1 MRTERTRKSKG
12 RKKTTKVEGTIQNII
27 FQNADNGYTI
37 AEIVHDGKQLTVVG
51 SMPLLCVGELLS
63 AEGAYISHP
72 TYGKQFSV
80 TGYSTELPTDAN
92 GIRLYLGGGILK
104 GIGIVI
110 ANRITEKFGERTFEV
125 LCTDPDSLAKVKG
138 INPEKARKICKEFNQ
153 KFSLREAIVQLTAY
167 GLSVQV
173 AISAYNAYGASVTD
187 IIRSSPYQLCNYP
200 VLLDFMLADK
210 IARQFAFETDM
221 EERIVAG
228 LFHVVRHNNNNG
240 HTCMPQHQLLPTVS
254 NFLGVEPQRVEDV
267 FERVCSIERLKSVD
281 VNERRFVFQPD
292 FLSAEREIAA
302 RLLGLVDRKAPKIS
316 DIESRISTLENLSGI
331 TYETLQKNA
340 IIEAMNNGVFVLTG
354 GPGTGKTTAV
364 NAIISLLEQSA
375 QRTALVAPTGRA
387 AKRMTELCSR
397 EATTIHRLLEVNF
410 NNKEELT
417 FVHNEKKPLK
427 VDVVVVDEMSMVDIF
442 LFVALLRALP
452 KHARLII
459 IGDKD
464 QLPSVG
470 PGNILRSII
479 MSGKIPTVSLV
490 EIFRQ
495 SGSSLIVR
503 NAHRILRGEQP
514 TCDNKTGDYYFLE
527 QSGERAQ
534 RTVLE
539 LVSVR
544 LPKSYG
550 YNSLTDIQVLCATKV
565 GPLGTVALNIALQ
578 NILNPPAEEK
588 AQVSVA
594 DRVFRVGDKVM
605 QTRNNYDL
613 TYQREDGRE
622 GTGVFNGDIG
632 YIKSIDKRR
641 SVVEVTMDDRVY
653 RYSTEQLIELEHAYA
668 ITVHKSQGSEF
679 TAVIMP
685 LCDIP
690 RRLCYRNLLYTGVTR
705 ARELLVTV
713 GERSVISDM
722 LADNKSSLRYSLIG
736 DFLNETD

>member
-1 MRTERTRKSKG
+1 
-12 RKKTTKVEGTIQNII
+12 
-27 FQNADNGYTI
+27 
-37 AEIVHDGKQLTVVG
+37 
-51 SMPLLCVGELLS
+51 MPLLCVGELLT
-63 AEGAYISHP
+63 ADGNYTSHP
-72 TYGKQFSV
+72 TYGKQFLVS
-80 TGYSTELPTDAN
+80 TYSTELPTDEN

-104 GIGIVI
+104 GIGIVL
-110 ANRITEKFGERTFEV
+110 ANRITEKFKERTFEV

-138 INPEKARKICKEFNQ
+138 INPEKAKKICKEFNQ

-173 AISAYNAYGASVTD
+173 AMSAYNAYGASVTE

-210 IARQFAFETDM
+210 IARQFAFDTDM

-228 LFHVVRHNNNNG
+228 IFHVIRHNNNNG
-240 HTCMPQHQLLPTVS
+240 HTCIPQHQLLPTVCD
-254 NFLGVEPQRVEDV
+254 FLGVEPERVDDV
-267 FERVCSIERLKSVD
+267 FERLCDIERLKTV
-281 VNERRFVFQPD
+281 ETKGRFFVFLPD
-292 FLSAEREIAA
+292 FLYSEREIAS
-302 RLLGLVDRKAPKIS
+302 RLIELTKRCAPELS
-316 DIESRISTLENLSGI
+316 DIEGRISRLEQVDGI
-331 TYETLQKNA
+331 TYEMLQKKA
-340 IIEAMNNGVFVLTG
+340 IEGAMNSGVFVLTG
-354 GPGTGKTTAV
+354 GPGTGKTTTV

-417 FVHNEKKPLK
+417 FVHNENKPLK
-427 VDVVVVDEMSMVDIF
+427 VDVVIVDEMSMVDIF
-442 LFVALLRALP
+442 LFEALLKALP

-479 MSGKIPTVSLV
+479 LSGEIPTVSLV

-495 SGSSLIVR
+495 SESSLIVS

-514 TCDNKTGDYYFLE
+514 TCDNKTGDFYFLE
-527 QSGERAQ
+527 QTGERAQ
-534 RTVLE
+534 NTVLE
-539 LVSVR
+539 LASKR

-550 YNSLTDIQVLCATKV
+550 YNGMTDIQVLCATKV
-565 GPLGTVALNIALQ
+565 GPLGTITLNSLLQ
-578 NILNPPAEEK
+578 NILNPPSEEK

-594 DRVFRVGDKVM
+594 DKIFRVGDKIM

-632 YIKSIDKRR
+632 YIKMIDKRR
-641 SVVEVTMDDRVY
+641 SIVEVTMDDRVY
-653 RYSTEQLIELEHAYA
+653 SYNTDQMIELEHAYA

-685 LCDIP
+685 LSDIP

-713 GERSVISDM
+713 GDRSVISDM
-722 LADNKSSLRYSLIG
+722 LSDNKSSLRYSLIG
-736 DFLNETD
+736 EFLHESD